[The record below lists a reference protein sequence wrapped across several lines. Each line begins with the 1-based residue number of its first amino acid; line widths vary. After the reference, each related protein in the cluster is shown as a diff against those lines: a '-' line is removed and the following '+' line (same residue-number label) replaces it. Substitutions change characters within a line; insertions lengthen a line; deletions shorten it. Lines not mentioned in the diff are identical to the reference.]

1 MGSRIELDLRDAD
14 DGINT
19 VVVVGELDFATAS
32 VLAERL
38 SRAADRG
45 SGLLVDLS
53 GCTFIDSTGISMLL
67 NACRR
72 QTRSREGMAV
82 ICPNPTPLRVFEI
95 TGTVDTLQVVPSRA
109 AAEAAIARMQR
120 GVRPRR
126 RTEGSTGTRRPALD

>member
-1 MGSRIELDLRDAD
+1 MGSRIELDLRDSD

-19 VVVVGELDFATAS
+19 VVVVGELDFATTS

-45 SGLLVDLS
+45 SALLVDLS

-72 QTRSREGMAV
+72 QTRAREGMAV

-109 AAEAAIARMQR
+109 AAEAAIARMQQAFA
-120 GVRPRR
+120 
-126 RTEGSTGTRRPALD
+126 PAGEPKD